1 MIVPVREG
9 VFFTTPPALP
19 KGRHGLSHREV
30 LTRQRERLMIAA
42 TELMAADGYR
52 SLGVRDVSTRAH
64 VSQPSFYECF
74 TDKDACIFAAY
85 DRFLTVLAERMLSSV
100 DTPATTPWDEVV
112 SRVVL
117 AFAGTLEADP
127 VVGRAFMLELEGLGR
142 PARERRRSA
151 IHAIALLLKTER
163 DRYWPGA
170 AGVPLSAYAA
180 GVYAMRQL
188 TADQLDEP
196 GADPP
201 VRGVATELVPTIATM
216 LRPEVV
222 G

>member
-19 KGRHGLSHREV
+19 KGRHGLSHDEV
-30 LTRQRERLMIAA
+30 LTRQRERLMIAT
-42 TELMAADGYR
+42 TELLAAGGYR
-52 SLGVRDVSTRAH
+52 GLGVRDVSTRAH

-74 TDKDACIFAAY
+74 ADKDACVFAAY
-85 DRFLTVLAERMLSSV
+85 DRFLAVLTERMLTSV
-100 DTPATTPWDEVV
+100 DTPTRTPWEEVV
-112 SRVVL
+112 SSVVH

-142 PARERRRSA
+142 PARERRRSSIRSMA
-151 IHAIALLLKTER
+151 MLLKTER
-163 DRYWPGA
+163 DRHWPGA

-196 GADPP
+196 GPDPA
-201 VRGVATELVPTIATM
+201 VREVATALVPTIAAM
-216 LRPEVV
+216 LRP
-222 G
+222 GPTG